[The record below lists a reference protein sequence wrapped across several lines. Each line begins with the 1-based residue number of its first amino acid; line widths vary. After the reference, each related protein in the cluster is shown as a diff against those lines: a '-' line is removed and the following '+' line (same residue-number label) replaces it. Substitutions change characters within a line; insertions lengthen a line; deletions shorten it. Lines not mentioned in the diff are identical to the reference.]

1 MSTGN
6 ETTQPGVRP
15 SRRRR
20 WLWIGGGLVAGL
32 LALVAVMPRA
42 WAYRGLAGRGFGG
55 HGSFGA
61 RMLEDPAAAKQH
73 VGMAVEWALR
83 GVDATE
89 SQKQEARA
97 ITDRLVDELGPAVV
111 KHHELRE
118 ALARELA
125 RPEIDRAA
133 IEALRRQGITLA
145 DETSKTLV
153 GGMTDLA
160 QVLTPDQRAELVAFA
175 HRFHGEAPAH

>member
-6 ETTQPGVRP
+6 ETTQQGARP

-32 LALVAVMPRA
+32 LALVAGMPRA
-42 WAYRGLAGRGFGG
+42 RAYRGLAGRGFGG

-61 RMLEDPAAAKQH
+61 RLLEDTAAAKQH
-73 VGMAVEWALR
+73 VGMAVEWVLR
-83 GVDATE
+83 GVDASE

-97 ITDRLVDELGPAVV
+97 ITDRLVDDLGPAVA

-125 RPEIDRAA
+125 RPDVRSQGGKV
-133 IEALRRQGITLA
+133 RRRG
-145 DETSKTLV
+145 
-153 GGMTDLA
+153 
-160 QVLTPDQRAELVAFA
+160 
-175 HRFHGEAPAH
+175 